1 MTQSDQHDTFPPTA
15 STPRGVH
22 RNLLNDSQRRSL
34 SVTLQRV
41 EMAAWRLEEALTQR
55 STPPL
60 VLTRLTN
67 PLDEQQQAALL
78 ALARLIRQE
87 IALLAHEYDLAA
99 TEQNFARL
107 VMAEFT
113 LLWADLEDV
122 RPQKLLRYG
131 NVKPALHQVLDPQL
145 QHLIHLV
152 LTIDAVGSGRITPEQ
167 VFPAGSSQ

>member
-1 MTQSDQHDTFPPTA
+1 MTQPDQHDTFPPTT
-15 STPRGVH
+15 SIPRGVH

-55 STPPL
+55 NTPPL

-67 PLDEQQQAALL
+67 LLDEQQQT
-78 ALARLIRQE
+78 
-87 IALLAHEYDLAA
+87 ALLAHEYDLAV

-131 NVKPALHQVLDPQL
+131 NVKPALHQFLDPQL

-167 VFPAGSSQ
+167 VFPAGSSL